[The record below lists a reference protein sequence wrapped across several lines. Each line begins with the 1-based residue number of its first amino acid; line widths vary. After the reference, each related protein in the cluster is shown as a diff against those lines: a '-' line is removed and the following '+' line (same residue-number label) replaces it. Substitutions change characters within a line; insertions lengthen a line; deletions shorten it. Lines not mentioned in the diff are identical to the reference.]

1 MRPQWNVYT
10 LTRENECGYINS
22 KFQKLPWNEKRKDM
36 IKLFAMVE
44 ICLASY
50 IHFGDEQ
57 ACVNNYIK
65 SLKKAMKVI
74 IQFGKD
80 NSTSDFYV

>member
-1 MRPQWNVYT
+1 MWIYKQQISEIAMER
-10 LTRENECGYINS
+10 
-22 KFQKLPWNEKRKDM
+22 KEKRL

-65 SLKKAMKVI
+65 SLKSNESYYSI
-74 IQFGKD
+74 WER
-80 NSTSDFYV
+80 

>member
-1 MRPQWNVYT
+1 MWIYKQQIS
-10 LTRENECGYINS
+10 E
-22 KFQKLPWNEKRKDM
+22 LPWNEKRKDM

-65 SLKKAMKVI
+65 SLKSNESYYSI
-74 IQFGKD
+74 WER
-80 NSTSDFYV
+80 